1 MNAQTQTINNHIDV
15 INTNID
21 IKIKE
26 LGDVIDR
33 LITYE
38 GRELTNIE
46 DAYQKILTRK
56 KESIEK
62 RIAKYQE
69 ELKAHYEFISK

>member
-1 MNAQTQTINNHIDV
+1 MNAQIETIKNHIDV

-21 IKIKE
+21 IKTKE

-38 GRELTNIE
+38 GRELTDIE
-46 DAYQKILTRK
+46 DAYKKIYLIK
-56 KESIEK
+56 KEYIEK

>member
-21 IKIKE
+21 IKTKE